1 MQKPIA
7 NIVTDTLKTRFDIKV
22 NKCKSLEE
30 IDKSLPTL
38 IIGLGNAKKY
48 INDFNI
54 LKKEYKEQK
63 IWWTFLRTERM
74 TDYQED
80 LQSFYETAIKYSV
93 ESIDYE
99 YVDILE
105 CDYKRSKNILKYLL
119 YSNDEKIGYIDNN
132 GSFLF
137 IYSKKY
143 KKIWG
148 FSLSTMKFYSIKDC
162 SIDKTI
168 KNIKNIDIIK
178 DFSMIPYKVRRI
190 VGDKIHHNI
199 ILYSYF

>member
-80 LQSFYETAIKYSV
+80 LQSFYETAIKYAV

-99 YVDILE
+99 YVDILD
-105 CDYKRSKNILKYLL
+105 CGYKRSKNILKYLFA
-119 YSNDEKIGYIDNN
+119 SNDEKIGYIDNN

-137 IYSKKY
+137 IYSRKY

-148 FSLSTMKFYSIKDC
+148 FSLSTMKFYGIKESSI
-162 SIDKTI
+162 SKTI
-168 KNIKNIDIIK
+168 NNIRNIDIIN
-178 DFSMIPYKVRRI
+178 DFSTIPYKVRRI

-199 ILYSYF
+199 ILYGYF

>member
-48 INDFNI
+48 INNFNI

-80 LQSFYETAIKYSV
+80 LQSFYETAIKYAV

-99 YVDILE
+99 YVDILD
-105 CDYKRSKNILKYLL
+105 CGYKRSKNILKYLFA
-119 YSNDEKIGYIDNN
+119 SNDEKIGYIDNN

-137 IYSKKY
+137 IYSRKY

-148 FSLSTMKFYSIKDC
+148 FSLSTMKFYGINESSIN
-162 SIDKTI
+162 KTI
-168 KNIKNIDIIK
+168 KNIRNIDIIN
-178 DFSMIPYKVRRI
+178 DFSTIPYKVRRI

-199 ILYSYF
+199 ILYGYF

>member
-148 FSLSTMKFYSIKDC
+148 FSLSTMKFYSIKDY

>member
-80 LQSFYETAIKYSV
+80 LQSFYETAIKYAV

-99 YVDILE
+99 YVDILD
-105 CDYKRSKNILKYLL
+105 CGYKRSKNILKYLFA
-119 YSNDEKIGYIDNN
+119 SNDEKIGYIDNN

-137 IYSKKY
+137 IYSRKY

-148 FSLSTMKFYSIKDC
+148 FSLSTMKFYGINESSIN
-162 SIDKTI
+162 KTI
-168 KNIKNIDIIK
+168 KNIRNIDIIN
-178 DFSMIPYKVRRI
+178 DFSTIPYKVRRI

-199 ILYSYF
+199 ILYGYF

>member
-48 INDFNI
+48 INNFNI

-80 LQSFYETAIKYSV
+80 LQSFYETAIKYAV

-99 YVDILE
+99 YVDILD
-105 CDYKRSKNILKYLL
+105 CGYKRSKNILKYLFA
-119 YSNDEKIGYIDNN
+119 SNDEKIGYIDNN

-137 IYSKKY
+137 IYSRKY

-148 FSLSTMKFYSIKDC
+148 FSLSTMKFYGIKESSI
-162 SIDKTI
+162 SKTI
-168 KNIKNIDIIK
+168 NNIRNIDIIN
-178 DFSMIPYKVRRI
+178 DFSTIPYKVRRI

-199 ILYSYF
+199 ILYGYF